1 VDPNPVEL
9 FLHIS
14 GVIGMFIGYGALVLG
29 TIALRRATRLEDVRA
44 IANAMTYGRRVGFE
58 HVSVIDA
65 LVVASIL
72 VIAGTGL
79 DLARYTGDLR
89 SGWVEVAI
97 ATFLVMAPLGP
108 FVINPRL
115 HAVARA
121 ASDEGVAEVP
131 AQLHKLVHDPVLTI
145 SLRGS
150 LAVLVGLVF
159 VMTVKPSLLWS
170 AVVVLL
176 AALVGFASAAIGLR
190 RSNND

>member
-9 FLHIS
+9 FLHIT
-14 GVIGMFIGYGALVLG
+14 GVIGMFMGYGALVLG

-65 LVVASIL
+65 LVVASVL
-72 VIAGTGL
+72 VIAATGL
-79 DLARYTGDLR
+79 DMARYTGDWR

-97 ATFLVMAPLGP
+97 ATFLVMAPIGP
-108 FVINPRL
+108 LVINPRL

-121 ASDEGVAEVP
+121 ASGEAVGKVP
-131 AQLHKLVHDPVLTI
+131 GQLDNLLRDTVLTI
-145 SLRGS
+145 ALRAS

-159 VMTVKPSLLWS
+159 LMAVKPSLLWS
-170 AVVVLL
+170 VLVILL
-176 AALVGFASAAIGLR
+176 ALVVGFAAAATGKR
-190 RSNND
+190 

>member
-1 VDPNPVEL
+1 MEPNPVEL
-9 FLHIS
+9 FVHIT

-65 LVVASIL
+65 LVVASVL
-72 VIAGTGL
+72 VIAATGL
-79 DLARYTGDLR
+79 DMARYMGDWT

-97 ATFLVMAPLGP
+97 ATFLVMAPIGP
-108 FVINPRL
+108 LVINPRL

-121 ASDEGVAEVP
+121 ASGEAVGEVP
-131 AQLHKLVHDPVLTI
+131 GQLENLLRDSVLTI
-145 SLRGS
+145 ALRAS

-159 VMTVKPSLLWS
+159 LMAVKPSLLWS
-170 AVVVLL
+170 VFVILL
-176 AALVGFASAAIGLR
+176 ALVVGFAAAAMGKR
-190 RSNND
+190 